1 MKSASGVGA
10 VPLVRLALPGPE
22 CSSVLY
28 MLCSRPPTLQS
39 PALLPPSGPLSSSAA
54 PALLSQARAGL
65 HTLSHNHARA
75 GMTQYKGRAARRA
88 ARSFSTRRR
97 RLGDGQAHHGSYSSS
112 SLPPSLLLLAERPS
126 SRSEPAPAAAP
137 APAPPRVRRVAAV
150 LRACVRR
157 RQCRA
162 RLALERR
169 GEGRRGVRGWRD
181 ARPRTRRGNLRARA
195 RAHGPGRA
203 RPCRGGWSA
212 LARPASSR
220 PLHQHGPLSRVE
232 RQGGTP

>member
-112 SLPPSLLLLAERPS
+112 SLPRPAARGAPQLPLRTRPGRGPRARAPEGTAS
-126 SRSEPAPAAAP
+126 SRRAA
-137 APAPPRVRRVAAV
+137 RVRASTSVP
-150 LRACVRR
+150 CSP
-157 RQCRA
+157 RA
-162 RLALERR
+162 REERR
-169 GEGRRGVRGWRD
+169 GAERSERMEGRTPSYP
-181 ARPRTRRGNLRARA
+181 PR
-195 RAHGPGRA
+195 
-203 RPCRGGWSA
+203 
-212 LARPASSR
+212 
-220 PLHQHGPLSRVE
+220 
-232 RQGGTP
+232 